1 MCDERD
7 NADCQAFSALMFQ
20 THPMQVLLN
29 VFADEIHRA
38 HQRCSLEAECDP
50 HRDIRKLVLDAG
62 ERLMSLLQGAYSC
75 ICLVKGVG
83 LVAFRDPHGIRSAR
97 ACTSVPQ
104 VSSCTPS
111 RHCSPSFGCCSLRSL
126 DTEWSSSEDVV

>member
-1 MCDERD
+1 MYGNLSTNGGNPASKHSHSD
-7 NADCQAFSALMFQ
+7 L
-20 THPMQVLLN
+20 PVQVLLN

-83 LVAFRDPHGIRSAR
+83 LVAFRDPHGIR
-97 ACTSVPQ
+97 
-104 VSSCTPS
+104 
-111 RHCSPSFGCCSLRSL
+111 
-126 DTEWSSSEDVV
+126 